1 MIQPGDPTN
10 PEVEREAAE
19 AFNRLWASAPEL
31 DDAALRRRVEAAVA
45 ATPQRSARP
54 WWQRGGGWLLA
65 PGLQTPRMATA
76 LGAAAVMVLAIV
88 AVLATQGGT
97 SQAAVLEEV
106 EALSRL
112 TEQALADDMLSADER
127 EAIALRVASL
137 VHLLEQDPQ
146 ALAQLDDDHVAR
158 VADALD
164 TLLVSIHSHFDDAAG
179 PHSTLDLIAG
189 VSSQARDEQADR
201 AAADQDDDDDRDDG
215 DDADDG
221 DDRDDRDAGDRDK
234 DRDDRDKDDEDDDDD
249 SSDPD
254 GDDKVDDDDDAD
266 PDEDD
271 D

>member
-1 MIQPGDPTN
+1 MTQPGDPTN

-19 AFNRLWASAPEL
+19 GFNRLWASAPEL

-146 ALAQLDDDHVAR
+146 PLAQLDDDDVAR

-201 AAADQDDDDDRDDG
+201 AAADQDDDDDRDD
-215 DDADDG
+215 
-221 DDRDDRDAGDRDK
+221 RDAGDRDK